1 MQEAFQHVNCCQRA
15 FLMEKDTSSC
25 LSLALNL
32 LEMNIEDP
40 FVNYGIAGALKVFMT
55 NCKEQTGMKS
65 FSLQLVTKLTTD
77 QPCWMKLRTLTCL
90 NGALSSKAF
99 VEIVQ
104 NNILF
109 DHITK
114 NWNCIMCCIFNFDL
128 ELRNGKLGQKEL
140 CLYEFI
146 RLSKKVVKLI
156 FKSEKPEKI
165 DILKDIINFS
175 RIWNLILKC
184 KVPVF
189 TKSVLKLLNSLFPY
203 GDWSSLSLNVN
214 VVFKQT
220 AENIITFFYQH
231 GFTVIPLGHGCGF
244 TGISCRENS
253 TVDKTELQLVIL
265 LTLKSIAIILSWK
278 HSPEAGNFIS
288 ADVCLKCLF
297 ELDLFVKLFKS
308 SSEKIQT
315 LDWVYEIFEDQ
326 DDLWVES
333 LLALLDIYNQ
343 VVLFREIDSL
353 PTSIQTVINPHRQF
367 LLFIKATDFDESVV
381 IDLLTSPETC
391 FLLYFIHFLKF
402 MCSKWGLLIST
413 VKQMTLEEEEN
424 SMNSDTF
431 AKGYPSGKLCTM
443 NSEHEISKQAAVEH
457 DICLSSCGLTL
468 VGLYD
473 SDSSEEI
480 ISPGD
485 QTEGIGDSI
494 NELSGFN
501 LNYSSC
507 ETVDCLQENN
517 NKYVSSESNLATTTP
532 PESGISLNCSVNSNK
547 VNDIPFSYSTCKR
560 CKSEI
565 DQQNTSDSDFDEKC
579 NCSVMKRDKVSGSG
593 EMLDLLMS
601 CIVRVRIKVSKLWDS
616 DLFPY
621 NPKPLLVNI
630 RKAEELFE
638 NDYI

>member
-1 MQEAFQHVNCCQRA
+1 MQEALQHVNCCQRA
-15 FLMEKDTSSC
+15 FLVERDTSSG

-55 NCKEQTGMKS
+55 NCKEQTEMKS

-90 NGALSSKAF
+90 NGALSSKTF

-109 DHITK
+109 DHITV
-114 NWNCIMCCIFNFDL
+114 NWNCIMCCICNFDL

-175 RIWNLILKC
+175 RIWNLMVKC

-220 AENIITFFYQH
+220 AENIITFFDQH
-231 GFTVIPLGHGCGF
+231 GFTVIRLGHGCGF

-253 TVDKTELQLVIL
+253 AVDKTELQLVIL

-308 SSEKIQT
+308 PREKKQT
-315 LDWVYEIFEDQ
+315 LDWVYQMFEDQ

-333 LLALLDIYNQ
+333 LVALLDIYNQ

-353 PTSIQTVINPHRQF
+353 PTSLQTVINPHRQF
-367 LLFIKATDFDESVV
+367 LLFIKATDFNESVV

-391 FLLYFIHFLKF
+391 FLLYFNCYLKF
-402 MCSKWGLLIST
+402 MCSKWGWLIST
-413 VKQMTLEEEEN
+413 VKQMTLEEE
-424 SMNSDTF
+424 NSDKF
-431 AKGYPSGKLCTM
+431 AKGNNPSGKLCTM
-443 NSEHEISKQAAVEH
+443 NSEHEIPKQAAVEH

-485 QTEGIGDSI
+485 QTQGIGDSI
-494 NELSGFN
+494 NELSCFN
-501 LNYSSC
+501 SNYSSC

-517 NKYVSSESNLATTTP
+517 DKYVSSESTGNLATTTP

-547 VNDIPFSYSTCKR
+547 VNDLPFSYSTCKR
-560 CKSEI
+560 CKSKVN
-565 DQQNTSDSDFDEKC
+565 QQNTSDSDFDEKC
-579 NCSVMKRDKVSGSG
+579 NCNVMKTDKVSGSG
-593 EMLDLLMS
+593 DMLDLLMS
-601 CIVRVRIKVSKLWDS
+601 CIVRVRMKVSKLWDS